1 MNRIIGGGEVE
12 KSGHQSFNG
21 ISDLSLEEG
30 CGIIDEEFS
39 KRSVVAWTVLFRI
52 LFYLVYCAERMILET
67 NEEQRKITRRRRK
80 RKSKERIERGNI
92 DEIRYF
98 FLSFLERIFEAPSFV
113 RKRLVVTDRVWAF
126 SDDNRCVLH
135 KYATNYR

>member
-1 MNRIIGGGEVE
+1 MKRIIGGERGEVE

-21 ISDLSLEEG
+21 ISDLSLEKG

-67 NEEQRKITRRRRK
+67 VK
-80 RKSKERIERGNI
+80 RTKNRER
-92 DEIRYF
+92 
-98 FLSFLERIFEAPSFV
+98 
-113 RKRLVVTDRVWAF
+113 
-126 SDDNRCVLH
+126 
-135 KYATNYR
+135 

>member
-1 MNRIIGGGEVE
+1 MDRFISNIVLSCLLRGTNDLGNR
-12 KSGHQSFNG
+12 
-21 ISDLSLEEG
+21 
-30 CGIIDEEFS
+30 
-39 KRSVVAWTVLFRI
+39 
-52 LFYLVYCAERMILET
+52 ET

-92 DEIRYF
+92 DEIRYL

-126 SDDNRCVLH
+126 SDDNRCVLNE
-135 KYATNYR
+135 YATNYR